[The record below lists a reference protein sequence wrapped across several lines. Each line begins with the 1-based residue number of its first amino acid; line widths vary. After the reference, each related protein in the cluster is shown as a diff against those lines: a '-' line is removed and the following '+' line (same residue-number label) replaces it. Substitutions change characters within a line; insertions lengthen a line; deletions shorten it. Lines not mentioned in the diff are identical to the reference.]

1 MVTVPPIRRL
11 PRPSTEIGIL
21 LAGRA
26 FGGQERFLG
35 VAAGVPQG
43 DRLPGIELGPL
54 FGEAGGDE
62 VGQGQ
67 VHVVAA
73 DQEVISHGHAAEDQ
87 FAAFLG
93 HGHQREVGR
102 AAAHV
107 ADQQRIAQLQGPPP
121 AVAAIGQPGIDGR
134 LRLFQQDEI
143 VGQPGRQGRLAGQ
156 LAGAGVER
164 GRHGQDHELLGH
176 GGFRM
181 QFLPGRDHVFEVAL
195 RGRDRRNLGH
205 ALRRAPGQD
214 RLMAIDPAIGQP
226 RLGRADGPVGHFGP
240 LPPGIFA
247 HGKVALLGP
256 RQIERPAA
264 RFVGVGQIGE
274 RRQHGPRLDRPA
286 AHQLRQGQEFDLR
299 ILGVQRR
306 IGQHAVGR
314 AQIEPQDEFRRV
326 LLHARTHANS
336 TSTGATTRAESCVP
350 DQAGNWTSAASQPWC
365 TRRP

>member
-1 MVTVPPIRRL
+1 MAGNGRVGLVRQAQFAEAGSRPPGRTIADLAMREEAVDQEL
-11 PRPSTEIGIL
+11 PDALPIDFRGDRAADQPAAAAEHGDGIL
-21 LAGRA
+21 FAGRP
-26 FGGQERFLG
+26 FGGQQRFLG

-43 DRLPGIELGPL
+43 DRLPGVELGSL
-54 FGEAGGDE
+54 FGKAAGDE
-62 VGQGQ
+62 MGQGQ

-73 DQEVISHGHAAEDQ
+73 DQQVISHGHAAQHQ

-134 LRLFQQDEI
+134 LRLFQQDQI
-143 VGQPGRQGRLAGQ
+143 VGQAGGQRRLAGQ

-164 GRHGQDHELLGH
+164 GRHGQHHELLGH
-176 GGFRM
+176 GGLRM
-181 QFLPGRDHVFEVAL
+181 QFLPGGDHVFQVAL

-226 RLGRADGPVGHFGP
+226 RLGRAHGPVGHFGP

-247 HGKVALLGP
+247 HGKIALPWP
-256 RQIERPAA
+256 RAN
-264 RFVGVGQIGE
+264 
-274 RRQHGPRLDRPA
+274 
-286 AHQLRQGQEFDLR
+286 
-299 ILGVQRR
+299 
-306 IGQHAVGR
+306 R
-314 AQIEPQDEFRRV
+314 AP
-326 LLHARTHANS
+326 
-336 TSTGATTRAESCVP
+336 
-350 DQAGNWTSAASQPWC
+350 
-365 TRRP
+365 RRPPRWDWPDR